1 MSGFIPLSKFF
12 NLADNYTDSNIY
24 KSEDDLSKNEVNID
38 SSDNMSL
45 NDEESLEEN
54 NSEEINENPKN
65 LFDLDNSNENKDL
78 YSIIQKFVNSYD
90 LVELKK
96 IY

>member
-1 MSGFIPLSKFF
+1 MSSFIPLSKFF
-12 NLADNYTDSNIY
+12 NLTDYNGSIIY
-24 KSEDDLSKNEVNID
+24 NSEDGSSKNKENID
-38 SSDNMSL
+38 SSENMSL
-45 NDEESLEEN
+45 SDEESSEDN
-54 NSEEINENPKN
+54 NSEEINDNPKN

-78 YSIIQKFVNSYD
+78 YFNIQKFINSYD